1 MWLQKRVL
9 SLVCGIS
16 LAAAT
21 IPVQAS
27 DFPSRPIKILIGFSA
42 GGSTDAVARYYALKM
57 GEALKSP
64 VVVENKPG
72 ASQLVAI
79 RGTTS
84 ARPDGYTLFLATG
97 SSLSQG
103 PGVRTDLPYDPLKD
117 FEFVALAASAPGAII
132 ASPKIPAKTIDELL
146 QYGRDNPD
154 KLNYGSSGVGSAS
167 HLQTEYL
174 LNAGHSHA
182 IHIPYKADAEIMN
195 AIAEGS
201 VHFGLGPLQGAVPQI
216 LNGKVRGIA
225 ITGSQRSKAIPDV
238 PALSESKTPGLG
250 GVDPYTYYGLL
261 APRGTPSDV
270 IAKLNA
276 AVNAVSR
283 DPDAIKYL
291 QDKFF
296 DPQVSTPES
305 FKKFVTEDIAKW
317 QGFRSKINLSN

>member
-1 MWLQKRVL
+1 M
-9 SLVCGIS
+9 
-16 LAAAT
+16 
-21 IPVQAS
+21 
-27 DFPSRPIKILIGFSA
+27 
-42 GGSTDAVARYYALKM
+42 
-57 GEALKSP
+57 
-64 VVVENKPG
+64 
-72 ASQLVAI
+72 
-79 RGTTS
+79 
-84 ARPDGYTLFLATG
+84 
-97 SSLSQG
+97 
-103 PGVRTDLPYDPLKD
+103 
-117 FEFVALAASAPGAII
+117 AASAPGAII